1 MAVPARLRKP
11 SSTPSR
17 TIPTGCA
24 RPRRGGLALAAPG
37 GSAGGALGGAG
48 GLARFRLRGVA
59 LLLALGARAEKVEDL
74 LADLLQLQ
82 AEVHEDLGGHAV
94 LLAEQA
100 EQEVLRPHVVVVQVP
115 RLLDGVLDD
124 LLGPR
129 RLRELA
135 HRHHLGSALDQ
146 LLHLQAHLAEIDV
159 QVLEDVGAD
168 AGALLHQTQEDV
180 LRPDVLVVEA
190 LGFLVRQGHHL
201 AGSIGQSLE
210 HAGLLLAA
218 VAAWTTLR
226 IRRADIRNPDREPRA
241 DRRRPPLEA
250 PPPQPAPPAG
260 PKGGS
265 AEAAAG
271 LRAAPANLER
281 QMHPRFP
288 AIPTLGHRAARGAT
302 AWRRAAGFALLVV
315 LTGLLAPR
323 ALGMPRQGAMKGLK
337 AISAANEQV
346 ALHVQQEN
354 DANVLVEISPLIAQT
369 TTVQVQ
375 VGTDVRAKQTMQFKP
390 LQTVSIRAP
399 HTATEPLTILV
410 GNHVVYRSNAAQ
422 AEANPTTAFTS
433 AQTALQQRDLA
444 QAKARYEATLAQN
457 PNDAAALIG
466 LGALYVQL
474 HNGYEAVNVLTRAR
488 AQNPSSAEA
497 AYCYGLAQR
506 EWGTTAEAQEAFKT
520 ALDSAEWQVP
530 AALQL
535 AELAIAAKQYAAAL
549 TYVQKGLAQQPSHA
563 LLLATKAVI
572 HRLKGQTA
580 LAQTA
585 VTGLLKTDP
594 LNTIALVE
602 QWILSKNTT
611 KKQALTQNLLTTDA
625 FMEVALWYARMGRTE
640 DASALLNVYDE
651 QVKRHKVAAHPEPYF
666 WLGEWAFVQP
676 TAAMKPYD
684 RAKAWYQK
692 AVGMSAEGIT
702 FFRPES
708 AGVLHRAYEI
718 LPHWKTALYWAQL
731 RAHALDPQLALQ
743 LLDDQ
748 ADRPDFAP
756 FYAFR
761 ASLREATRP
770 QDAQTDLERAA
781 QLAPSEWRYGV
792 LLNQFFR
799 RQNKPAK
806 ALDVIRT
813 YLQRLPG
820 KEMVGIEFA
829 KTAYEQNEFALC
841 ADVLRD
847 QFITPSSQN
856 TDAQRYWRDCNLR
869 MAFNGIKARQ
879 YAPAM
884 EATKA
889 AMSRPARLGTPP
901 ADQDLRLVEFT
912 EALVWEGLG
921 KPEKAAEGFQKVANF
936 SPNNEFTPADGL
948 TALAL
953 ESLRRPQD
961 AIRGVRAALARNPQ
975 NPFARWTDLYFKN
988 AQDDPTPEMMTNRE
1002 FVMTLKLLESLAK

>member
-1 MAVPARLRKP
+1 MRFLKGIGLGLMLIGILSSAQAQTPATAQLIKQSLFTYPVSDPDPMPVLSTTYPWAFYASYSDVGSPKEWQMIELENAYLKLQILPELGGRLFTAIEKASGKP
-11 SSTPSR
+11 FIYQNDVLKFRNMTAQ
-17 TIPTGCA
+17 GMWF
-24 RPRRGGLALAAPG
+24 PG
-37 GSAGGALGGAG
+37 GIEVQSGQSDEKMWSPQNTTYHFRTEADGSAVCTLSGWDIWTRASWRLVIRLPKNQASFSTQLFWFNAMPWAQAFRPWINTTLSTKNNPTLWMDGLGHQKLPEVSGRFAQGALTKAWAVYAPENEIGVGQVLPEAQSVRFSTAGRAFGKALTESAGTYFEVQTGQQEAWMPPYAG
-48 GLARFRLRGVA
+48 TSQRM
-59 LLLALGARAEKVEDL
+59 
-74 LADLLQLQ
+74 
-82 AEVHEDLGGHAV
+82 
-94 LLAEQA
+94 
-100 EQEVLRPHVVVVQVP
+100 
-115 RLLDGVLDD
+115 
-124 LLGPR
+124 
-129 RLRELA
+129 
-135 HRHHLGSALDQ
+135 
-146 LLHLQAHLAEIDV
+146 I
-159 QVLEDVGAD
+159 
-168 AGALLHQTQEDV
+168 
-180 LRPDVLVVEA
+180 
-190 LGFLVRQGHHL
+190 
-201 AGSIGQSLE
+201 
-210 HAGLLLAA
+210 
-218 VAAWTTLR
+218 W
-226 IRRADIRNPDREPRA
+226 
-241 DRRRPPLEA
+241 
-250 PPPQPAPPAG
+250 
-260 PKGGS
+260 
-265 AEAAAG
+265 
-271 LRAAPANLER
+271 
-281 QMHPRFP
+281 FP
-288 AIPTLGHRAARGAT
+288 
-302 AWRRAAGFALLVV
+302 
-315 LTGLLAPR
+315 
-323 ALGMPRQGAMKGLK
+323 MKGLK

-813 YLQRLPG
+813 YLQRFPG